1 MTTPII
7 PPTDPPAQPENE
19 TAATPTADE
28 IFGADDGPVPVFP
41 DKHAP
46 SAAMALFALK
56 VALRY
61 NLRSQRAEL
70 LQSEN
75 DAIPG
80 APVGQWITLTD
91 RISAR
96 LRDLF
101 ARRFTYQ
108 TKSGEPKPMV
118 YARERWSMVI
128 DAHLCLHE
136 RDPFLEWLA
145 DRPEW
150 DGEGRIDTYLD
161 ELFDAGT
168 SPLVKWVAQFL
179 ILGPVHRAYAPGAK
193 LDEMPVLV
201 GPQGIGKSA
210 LLLNLFPPEHAGW
223 VNDGLHLA
231 ADPKVRAEALLG
243 RVVVEAGEMAG
254 STRADLESLKAF
266 VSRQDDGGIRLAFRR
281 NPEPAP
287 RRCIIVGTSNRQ
299 DVLPNDPTGNR
310 RFVPVVLNPPSQAVE
325 GYLTLH
331 RDQLW
336 AEALY
341 RHSKGI
347 SPRLQRSLMPHAA
360 VAAEA
365 HRNRDPIIEDAL
377 DNLPPDFEGTL
388 AEIAQ
393 KIGLLALGDMSVKLP
408 SREVKRLAAALTGQ
422 GWVMRQVKHAGV
434 KSRVWK
440 RDAVPGTA

>member
-1 MTTPII
+1 MPTNPIK
-7 PPTDPPAQPENE
+7 PETDPPAQSENV
-19 TAATPTADE
+19 ASGPLRADE
-28 IFGADDGPVPVFP
+28 IFTSTPGPMVTLP
-41 DKHAP
+41 DKHEP
-46 SAAMALFALK
+46 SAAMALWQLK
-56 VALRY
+56 VNLRY

-80 APVGQWITLTD
+80 APVVQWITLTD
-91 RISAR
+91 RMVDR
-96 LRDLF
+96 LRDLI

-108 TKSGEPKPMV
+108 TTRGPMPMV
-118 YARERWSMVI
+118 YGRERWSMVLG
-128 DAHLCLHE
+128 AHLCSRE
-136 RDPFLEWLA
+136 RDPFLDWLN

-150 DGEGRIDTYLD
+150 DEWPRIDTYLD
-161 ELFDAGT
+161 ELFGAGD

-179 ILGPVHRAYAPGAK
+179 ILGPVHRAHAPGAK

-310 RFVPVVLNPPSQAVE
+310 RFVPVVLNPPTQAVE
-325 GYLTLH
+325 EYLALH

-341 RHSKGI
+341 RHSQGI

-377 DNLPPDFEGTL
+377 DNLPADWEGTL
-388 AEIAQ
+388 AETAQ
-393 KIGLLALGDMSVKLP
+393 KIGLLAQDDMSVKLP
-408 SREVKRLAAALTGQ
+408 QRECKRLAAALTGL
-422 GWVMRQVKHAGV
+422 GYVMRQVQDEGV
-434 KSRVWK
+434 KRRVWK
-440 RDAVPGTA
+440 MEKTP